1 MTAVGDGA
9 RKGKREP
16 RLKMS
21 HARNDARYVET
32 GRAPAPA
39 MGPDAGEEPGR
50 MNGKKNG
57 RPYRYPESLIM
68 ALAAFKNYCRLSYR
82 VCQGLAEGR
91 PGTEGVPCF
100 TQIWRRMNAP
110 GVSVSD
116 GIVSVRGRNGV
127 LNLAIDGTGIS
138 PTARSEYI
146 RFRHKVKHG
155 FIRFVIVADTDTREI
170 LPFGITDETT
180 GEAPQFKDL
189 TLEALENAG
198 ISAGGAGRGGGPPP
212 RRRPRMTGDR
222 RTGSARRAMKDPG

>member
-1 MTAVGDGA
+1 MTAGGGGA

-16 RLKMS
+16 RPKMS

-57 RPYRYPESLIM
+57 RPYKYPVSPIM
-68 ALAAFKNYCRLSYR
+68 TLAALKNYCRLSYR

-91 PGTEGVPCF
+91 PGTRGAPYF

-127 LNLAIDGTGIS
+127 LNLAIDGGNK
-138 PTARSEYI
+138 PHRAKRVHPVQAQGKARVHQV
-146 RFRHKVKHG
+146 RHCGGYGHKG
-155 FIRFVIVADTDTREI
+155 DTPVRH
-170 LPFGITDETT
+170 
-180 GEAPQFKDL
+180 
-189 TLEALENAG
+189 N
-198 ISAGGAGRGGGPPP
+198 
-212 RRRPRMTGDR
+212 
-222 RTGSARRAMKDPG
+222 